1 MSVQPVGGSFGD
13 LSAVAALQVVQ
24 ATQAGAAAAQEAL
37 SKTAGGTV
45 APVVSSSVTAPGSLE
60 LFA

>member
-1 MSVQPVGGSFGD
+1 MSAQPISGSFGD
-13 LSAVAALQVVQ
+13 LSAVAALSVVQ
-24 ATQAGAAAAQEAL
+24 ATQAGTAAVQAAL
-37 SKTAGGTV
+37 SQTAGGTA

>member
-1 MSVQPVGGSFGD
+1 MSAQPVSGSFGD

-37 SKTAGGTV
+37 GQTAGGAV
-45 APVVSSSVTAPGSLE
+45 APVVSSSVTAPGALE
-60 LFA
+60 IFA

>member
-1 MSVQPVGGSFGD
+1 MSAQPISGSFGD

-24 ATQAGAAAAQEAL
+24 ATQAGTAAVQEAL
-37 SKTAGGTV
+37 SQTPGGTA

-60 LFA
+60 MFA

>member
-1 MSVQPVGGSFGD
+1 MSAQPVSGLGD
-13 LSAVAALQVVQ
+13 LAAVAALQAVQ
-24 ATQAGAAAAQEAL
+24 ATQAGTDAVQAAL
-37 SKTAGGTV
+37 SQTSGGTA